1 MCLKLLKQLVI
12 KIVPLS
18 LKQGGDVM
26 SEGAISIKKAIPIIV
41 VTWILSLVTALAIA
55 YFTPF
60 APIGTDQIGDSA
72 VTADKVVDGA
82 IITTKLADGTVTSAK
97 ILDATITAEDIASG
111 SIITV
116 KVADEAITTAKI
128 ADDSVTTVKIA
139 DGAIVTVKLADE
151 TVTSEKIADGD
162 VNTADLANN
171 AVTKSKI
178 VDNAIVTVKLADG
191 SVTSAKILD
200 GTIVAADLATGAVT
214 SIKIAD
220 GAVTTSKIADY
231 AVTNLK
237 LAAGAIPYNST
248 VVFTE
253 QSITLLPYDVDMP
266 YTSVNVTLYRPS
278 QLIIMFSSEART
290 NLGNQIN
297 LWAQVS
303 NETHTMYAQPDAIYF
318 TQPDV
323 DEYASYTY
331 NFLYFAEEA
340 GVYKIQMRW
349 GLDVAGTGYVYFRT
363 LTVIALP
370 A

>member
-1 MCLKLLKQLVI
+1 
-12 KIVPLS
+12 
-18 LKQGGDVM
+18 M

-41 VTWILSLVTALAIA
+41 IAWILSLVTTLAIA

-60 APIGTDQIGDSA
+60 IPIGTSQIGDGA
-72 VTADKVVDGA
+72 VTTDKMVDDAITADKIADGA
-82 IITTKLADGTVTSAK
+82 VITTKLDDGTVTSAK

-111 SIITV
+111 SIITI
-116 KVADEAITTAKI
+116 KVADDAITTAKI
-128 ADDSVTTVKIA
+128 ADDSITTVKIA

-151 TVTSEKIADGD
+151 AVTSEKIADD
-162 VNTADLANN
+162 
-171 AVTKSKI
+171 AV
-178 VDNAIVTVKLADG
+178 VTVKLADG

-248 VVFTE
+248 VVYDE
-253 QSITLLPYDVDMP
+253 ESITLLPYDVDMP

-290 NLGNQIN
+290 NLGNQIF

-303 NETHTMYAQPDAIYF
+303 NETHTMTAQPDGIYF